1 MRRAFTR
8 RAAILLLAL
17 AGVPGAR
24 PTADPGPL
32 KVLLRA
38 LIPASGAAPKLM
50 LEEQRVRASTALAC
64 FYQRRD
70 FAPAWSD
77 GSALLPRTGELFAAL
92 AAAPDDGLRTEDY
105 RLDALQRRA
114 AAVRSNPSDLADLDL
129 LLSNAFLLYAG
140 DLRNGK
146 VNPAVVYPDCALGRD
161 VTDLATVLEAAVQAN
176 RVQATLATLAPPG
189 PGYQMLRAALK
200 RYRALTQQPGAAPVP
215 PGRTLRPGD
224 RGERVAA
231 LRARLAEAAAADS
244 PTAGPLPPPASPD
257 LFDPPLADAVRGFE
271 ARHGLEEDG
280 VAGRGVLAEVNQ
292 QPADR
297 VRQIEVNL
305 ERWRWLPH
313 DLDALD
319 ASEGAKRRHVL
330 VNIAAFHLE
339 AVEAG
344 KTVLE
349 MRVIVGKPYT
359 RTPIFSSAMNAVVL
373 NPSWNVP
380 AKIAAHE
387 LFPKA
392 RKDPSYFQREGY
404 EVLPGAR
411 IRQKPGPKNAMGKI
425 KLVFPNRFDVY
436 LHDTSAPAL
445 FGRTQR
451 TFSHGCIRIEKPF
464 DLAVWA
470 LRDDPRWTPQAIRAA
485 IDTGRERSVP
495 LPGKIPVHV
504 AYWTAWVGDDGTLRL
519 VRDVY
524 QRDAQLARLLAGTAG
539 KETR

>member
-1 MRRAFTR
+1 MR

-17 AGVPGAR
+17 AGAPGAR
-24 PTADPGPL
+24 PPADPGPL
-32 KVLLRA
+32 KVILRA
-38 LIPASGAAPKLM
+38 LIPASGAAPKLV
-50 LEEQRVRASTALAC
+50 LEGQGVRASTALAC

-70 FAPAWSD
+70 FSPAWSD
-77 GSALLPRTGELFAAL
+77 GSALLPRTGELVAAL
-92 AAAPDDGLRTEDY
+92 AAAPDDGLRAEDY
-105 RLDALQRRA
+105 KLDALQRRA
-114 AAVRSNPSDLADLDL
+114 AAVRSTELADLDL

-146 VNPAVVYPDCALGRD
+146 VNPAAVYPDCALGRD

-176 RVQATLATLAPPG
+176 RVQAALAALAPSG

-200 RYRALTQQPGAAPVP
+200 RYRVLAQQSGAAPVP
-215 PGRTLRPGD
+215 PGPTLRLGD
-224 RGERVAA
+224 RGERVAV

-244 PTAGPLPPPASPD
+244 PAAGPPPPAASSD

-280 VAGRGVLAEVNQ
+280 VAGRGVLAELNR

-297 VRQIEVNL
+297 VSQIEVNL

-313 DLDALD
+313 DLDAPD
-319 ASEGAKRRHVL
+319 DPGHRHVL

-344 KTVLE
+344 KTVLA

-380 AKIAAHE
+380 AKIASRE

-411 IRQKPGPKNAMGKI
+411 LRQKPGPKNALGKI

-470 LRDDPRWTPQAIRAA
+470 LRDDPRWTPDAIRAA

-495 LPGKIPVHV
+495 LPTRIPVHV
-504 AYWTAWVGDDGTLRL
+504 AYWTAWIGDDGALRL

-524 QRDAQLARLLAGTAG
+524 QRDAQLARLLAGTAA

>member
-1 MRRAFTR
+1 MR

-17 AGVPGAR
+17 AGAPGTR
-24 PTADPGPL
+24 PPADTAPL
-32 KVLLRA
+32 KVMLRA
-38 LIPASGAAPKLM
+38 LIPASGAAPRLV
-50 LEEQRVRASTALAC
+50 LEGQSFRASVALAC

-77 GSALLPRTGELFAAL
+77 GSALQPRTGELFAAL
-92 AAAPDDGLRTEDY
+92 AAAPDDGLRAEDY
-105 RLDALQRRA
+105 RLAALQRLA
-114 AAVRSNPSDLADLDL
+114 AAEHGNPSDLAELDL
-129 LLSNAFLLYAG
+129 LLSNAFLTFAG

-146 VNPAVVYPDCALGRD
+146 VNPAALYPDCALGRD
-161 VTDLATVLEAAVQAN
+161 ITDLATILEEALQAN
-176 RVQATLATLAPPG
+176 RVRPALAALAPPG

-200 RYRALTQQPGAAPVP
+200 RYRALAQQPGAAPVP
-215 PGRTLRPGD
+215 PGSTLRLGD

-231 LRARLAEAAAADS
+231 LRARLAEAADADNAPRS
-244 PTAGPLPPPASPD
+244 PLPAASPD
-257 LFDPPLADAVRGFE
+257 LFDAPLAEAVRAFE
-271 ARHGLEEDG
+271 ARHGLEEDS

-292 QPADR
+292 QAADH

-313 DLDALD
+313 DLDGPIGPGIL
-319 ASEGAKRRHVL
+319 GRRHVL

-339 AVEAG
+339 AVEEG

-373 NPSWNVP
+373 NPSWSVP
-380 AKIAAHE
+380 ANIAAHE

-404 EVLPGAR
+404 EVLPGSR
-411 IRQKPGPKNAMGKI
+411 VRQKPGPKNALGRI

-470 LRDDPRWTPQAIRAA
+470 LRDDPRWTPEAIRAA

-495 LPGKIPVHV
+495 LPAKIPVHV
-504 AYWTAWVGDDGTLRL
+504 AYWTAWVGDDGVLRL
-519 VRDVY
+519 GRDVY
-524 QRDAQLARLLAGTAG
+524 QRDAQLARLLAGTAP
-539 KETR
+539 KEAR